1 MEKNVKNIFTISG
14 IIIVGII
21 VIIGLISSF
30 PSAERESKRI
40 VKHANPSG
48 KWEVVDYQHEHS
60 TLGNSYFYMRKTLS
74 SEKASFSEEEFNRN
88 IENIIQSPK
97 NIWIYKQNPKITEY
111 SCNQNVCVGKILVG
125 ARSFQD
131 VTDDVPII
139 HISQRKDEKEKSTM
153 VIEIGDP
160 GDPQY

>member
-48 KWEVVDYQHEHS
+48 KWEVVD
-60 TLGNSYFYMRKTLS
+60 TRTFDARKFVFLY
-74 SEKASFSEEEFNRN
+74 EKNTF
-88 IENIIQSPK
+88 
-97 NIWIYKQNPKITEY
+97 
-111 SCNQNVCVGKILVG
+111 L
-125 ARSFQD
+125 
-131 VTDDVPII
+131 
-139 HISQRKDEKEKSTM
+139 
-153 VIEIGDP
+153 
-160 GDPQY
+160 

>member
-1 MEKNVKNIFTISG
+1 
-14 IIIVGII
+14 
-21 VIIGLISSF
+21 
-30 PSAERESKRI
+30 
-40 VKHANPSG
+40 
-48 KWEVVDYQHEHS
+48 
-60 TLGNSYFYMRKTLS
+60 MRKTLS